1 MFTFWKLY
9 VLELLRCV
17 QLRFVTLGHVT
28 STLCCFTLCIN
39 ILAGATK
46 LWILHCSMYVQFTVN
61 AFVLNN
67 EPHAPQSLHCYP
79 SHCSCLLIS
88 PSYRIKI
95 LEATQAIVHT
105 VPGSD
110 RRLSRL
116 SWRESRRAMIC
127 TVMEAWKDAMYPAAL
142 PIGNLWVDH
151 YFLYSIK

>member
-1 MFTFWKLY
+1 MSAFYCGKTSPKQRLPSFEFY
-9 VLELLRCV
+9 TV
-17 QLRFVTLGHVT
+17 Q
-28 STLCCFTLCIN
+28 C
-39 ILAGATK
+39 
-46 LWILHCSMYVQFTVN
+46 TVYSQ
-61 AFVLNN
+61 FVLNT
-67 EPHAPQSLHCYP
+67 EPHAPESLHCYP

-95 LEATQAIVHT
+95 LEATQAIVHK

-151 YFLYSIK
+151 YLLYSIK